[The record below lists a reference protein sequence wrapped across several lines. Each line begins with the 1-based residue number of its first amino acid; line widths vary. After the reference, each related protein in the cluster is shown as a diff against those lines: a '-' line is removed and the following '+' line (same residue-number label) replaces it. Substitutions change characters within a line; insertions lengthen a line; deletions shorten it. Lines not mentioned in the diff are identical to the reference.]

1 MPFTFCLVTM
11 ISDTLK
17 KIGFSGDE
25 INVYL
30 NLLEKSPTS
39 VRLIAADTGIGRGT
53 VFNILKKFIAQGL
66 ASYYQRGKGKLFAAE
81 DPEKIKELLKRQEK
95 QLEEQRV
102 EVASAI
108 PELRSLFSAHGSRP
122 KIKYYEGTKE
132 VSEML
137 RDVLAVTAQETGKEY
152 FVYSTKGKRQI
163 IYKDFPDFSEQRIKA
178 GIKVKVVAIG
188 PGGELRGLDE
198 RKWLSEKAAEDSSYM
213 VIYGPK
219 ISFVTL
225 DAKGQP
231 LGVIIEDRA
240 SAETQ
245 KLIFRRLWEAL

>member
-1 MPFTFCLVTM
+1 M

-17 KIGFSGDE
+17 KIGFSDDE

-39 VRLIAADTGIGRGT
+39 VRLIAAETGIGRGT
-53 VFNILKKFIAQGL
+53 VFNILKKFIVQGL
-66 ASYYQRGKGKLFAAE
+66 ASYYQRGKGKMFAAE
-81 DPEKIKELLKRQEK
+81 DPEKVKVLLQRKEK
-95 QLEEQRV
+95 QLQEQRAEV
-102 EVASAI
+102 ESVI
-108 PELRSLFSAHGSRP
+108 PELRSLFSVHSSRP
-122 KIKYYEGTKE
+122 TIKYYEGTKE

-137 RDVLAVTAQETGKEY
+137 RDVLLVVAREKNKEY
-152 FVYSTKGKRQI
+152 FAYSTKGKRQI

-198 RKWLSEKAAEDSSYM
+198 RKWLSEKEAEDSSYM
-213 VIYGPK
+213 VIYGNK
-219 ISFVTL
+219 VSFVTL
-225 DAKGQP
+225 DSKGQP

>member
-1 MPFTFCLVTM
+1 MV
-11 ISDTLK
+11 SDTLK
-17 KIGFSGDE
+17 KIGFNDDE

-39 VRLIAADTGIGRGT
+39 VRLIAAETGIGRGT

-66 ASYYQRGKGKLFAAE
+66 AAYYQRGKSKLFAAE
-81 DPEKIKELLKRQEK
+81 DPEKIKELLKHQEEK
-95 QLEEQRV
+95 IGQQRV
-102 EVASAI
+102 EVEAII
-108 PELRSLFSAHGSRP
+108 PELRSLFPAHGRRP

-137 RDVLAVTAQETGKEY
+137 RDVLSVVSQKKNKEY
-152 FVYSTKGKRQI
+152 FAYSTKGKRQI

-198 RKWLSEKAAEDSSYM
+198 RKWLTEKAAEDSSYM
-213 VIYGPK
+213 VIYGNK
-219 ISFVTL
+219 VSFVTL

-245 KLIFRRLWEAL
+245 KLIFRRLWEAI

>member
-1 MPFTFCLVTM
+1 M

-17 KIGFSGDE
+17 KIGFNDDE

-39 VRLIAADTGIGRGT
+39 VRLIASDTGIGRGT
-53 VFNILKKFIAQGL
+53 VFNILKKFITQGL

-81 DPEKIKELLKRQEK
+81 DPEKLTVLLQRQEK
-95 QLEEQRV
+95 ALNEQRA
-102 EVASAI
+102 EVNSVI
-108 PELRSLFSAHGSRP
+108 PELRSLFSAHSNRP

-137 RDVLAVTAQETGKEY
+137 RDVLLVVAQEKDKEY

-198 RKWLSEKAAEDSSYM
+198 RKWLSEKAGEDSSYM
-213 VIYGPK
+213 VIYGNK

-245 KLIFRRLWEAL
+245 KLIFRRLWEALP